1 VKRNNLKGT
10 KVIYEKRNEP
20 MTADRLQRLE
30 RADATGDR
38 YRNLFPTAQSWKWFR
53 RTRKARLKAAG
64 ALIETT
70 AGDLIDPL
78 IFEALLPELL
88 ASAGDVTVA

>member
-1 VKRNNLKGT
+1 MD
-10 KVIYEKRNEP
+10 VIRQKKLESVSS
-20 MTADRLQRLE
+20 DRLERLE
-30 RADATGDR
+30 RAELTGKR
-38 YRNLFPTAQSWKWFR
+38 YGNLFPTTQSWKWFR
-53 RTRKARLKAAG
+53 RTRKARLLAAG

-88 ASAGDVTVA
+88 VNARDVALG